1 MFSESVSFKL
11 NFLYSICTLRH
22 KSCKSFN
29 IPLRCVQ
36 RSWSLTHST
45 PQRKMRQA
53 SSHVNCVKL
62 RRMVED
68 LRYLNSFSQWMNH
81 IDCSLTEFHV
91 AANISRYT
99 ISNFVMKGLL
109 VTIAAVAAF
118 ASLFNCAYCAPI
130 PTSGGNVLDGTPE
143 EKKLVSDIEF
153 HWVILRDFCT
163 ATNNVFLTSNRDGL
177 ASLPRPCI
185 QLVSYLKISCRD
197 VRIRIN
203 SMVVLHTFPKR
214 FGQTT
219 WRLCQ

>member
-1 MFSESVSFKL
+1 MFSEPVSFKL

-29 IPLRCVQ
+29 IRLRCVQ

-81 IDCSLTEFHV
+81 IDCSLAEFHV

-99 ISNFVMKGLL
+99 ISNFVMKSLL

-118 ASLFNCAYCAPI
+118 ASLFNWAYCAPI

-153 HWVILRDFCT
+153 HWAILRDFCT
-163 ATNNVFLTSNRDGL
+163 TTDIMLLTSNRDGL
-177 ASLPRPCI
+177 ASLPPSCI

-219 WRLCQ
+219 WQLCQ